1 MRSAVFLPLNSM
13 TTVGT
18 RGIWAALTLACGL
31 VAGCAIGYRP
41 SPVEI
46 QAARKDSLEGTK
58 IDSHEVNGAIF
69 FVITTN
75 RRIPWGAIGGR
86 TGGGVAALEDAVK
99 RGDPLRSSFGLAFA
113 IDPKGYLVT
122 ASHCLIEGSHTYLL
136 GKIDGRGAVF
146 EPRVVAKLT
155 RTEPGTECALLAIPR
170 RVDAW
175 LKPGALPE
183 PGSAVVAVSWLVSP
197 AGAHFER
204 GSVVHVVRYR
214 GEPEL
219 ATVETTLPLW
229 HGDSGAPLLNP
240 DGSAVGVV
248 VGGYRGVHMDGK
260 VYAGGEWRGQGLA
273 CAPNWGE
280 IEKLIRED
288 EPERLRY
295 DKSDHVLIDPPDN
308 DANSLRLLRTATGI
322 RSR

>member
-1 MRSAVFLPLNSM
+1 MATSEKRGMLAVL
-13 TTVGT
+13 TV
-18 RGIWAALTLACGL
+18 ACGL
-31 VAGCAIGYRP
+31 VAGCAVGYRP
-41 SPVEI
+41 SPGEI
-46 QAARKDSLEGTK
+46 QAARRDSLEGTT
-58 IDSHEVNGAIF
+58 IDSRRVNSAIF

-75 RRIPWGAIGGR
+75 RQIPWGAIGGR
-86 TGGGVAALEDAVK
+86 GGGGVAALEDAVK

-113 IDPKGYLVT
+113 VDPKGYLIT

-146 EPRVVAKLT
+146 EPRVVAKLE

-170 RVDAW
+170 HLDDW

-183 PGSAVVAVSWLVSP
+183 AGGTVVAVSWLVSP
-197 AGAHFER
+197 AGANFER
-204 GSVVHVVRYR
+204 GSVVHVVRYG

-219 ATVETTLPLW
+219 STIETTLPLW
-229 HGDSGAPLLNP
+229 HGDSGAPLLKP
-240 DGSAVGVV
+240 DGSVVGVV
-248 VGGYRGVHMDGK
+248 VGGYRGVHLDGK
-260 VYAGGEWRGQGLA
+260 VYAGGKWRGQGLA

-288 EPERLRY
+288 EPARLR
-295 DKSDHVLIDPPDN
+295 DEQSDHVLIDPPDN
-308 DANSLRLLRTATGI
+308 NAANLRLLRTATGI